1 MGLEVCP
8 RLVLLTLSVPETD
21 VVGEDG
27 GGGCDDMHAEVDELD
42 VALGSSEGFG
52 LVSKSVDDVEDVCHG
67 LGVVILVGYLFWK
80 VQLPKQSNRLLIAIH
95 CHLSL
100 L

>member
-67 LGVVILVGYLFWK
+67 LGVVILVGDCLCSSGSMELG
-80 VQLPKQSNRLLIAIH
+80 VMLPKVL
-95 CHLSL
+95 
-100 L
+100 